1 MAIGRIGAT
10 TGIMEFM
17 SSVPKKVMVTGS
29 GGLIG
34 SECAR
39 LLAREGWNVVG
50 VDNDMRQQF
59 FGPAGTTRAVVRD
72 LVDSVPGYRHFDLD
86 IRDRQGVR
94 DLFSGERPDFVIHTA
109 AQPSHDK
116 AASIPYDDFDVNAVG
131 TMNMLVAARD
141 YCKDSPFCFTS
152 TNKVYGDRPNYLPLR
167 ELAKRWDY
175 AGGLDGIDENMSI
188 DNCLHSV
195 FGASK
200 VAADVMCQE
209 FGRYFQMPVGI
220 FRGGCLTGPQHSA
233 VELHGYLAY
242 IIICAMTGKE
252 YQVYG
257 YKGKQVRDQ
266 IHSHDVA
273 NLFLEFYKAPRSGEV
288 YNLGGGRSNSISIL
302 ETIDLLARHL
312 REFPWPRRRN
322 RRWLRR
328 HPLRQVSNVS
338 KTLRCSRL
346 PHACNRSSPNRA
358 TPSRWH
364 WWPRTCGF
372 WACASLLA
380 GPFSTHAAMSCLPAS
395 MLTFVSCPASRSSI

>member
-1 MAIGRIGAT
+1 
-10 TGIMEFM
+10 
-17 SSVPKKVMVTGS
+17 MVTGS

-39 LLAREGWNVVG
+39 LLARQGWKVVG
-50 VDNDMRQQF
+50 VDNDMRRQF
-59 FGPAGTTRAVVRD
+59 FGPAGTTHAVVRD

-86 IRDRQGVR
+86 IRNRQGVR
-94 DLFSGERPDFVIHTA
+94 DLVAGERPDFIIHTA

-167 ELAKRWDY
+167 ELEKRWDY
-175 AGGLDGIDENMSI
+175 ANGLDGIDENMSI
-188 DNCLHSV
+188 DNCLHSL

-209 FGRYFQMPVGI
+209 FGRYFQMPTGI

-233 VELHGYLAY
+233 VELHGYLVY
-242 IIICAMTGKE
+242 IIVCAMTGKE
-252 YQVYG
+252 YQIYG

-273 NLFLEFYKAPRSGEV
+273 NLFMEFYQAPRCGEV
-288 YNLGGGRSNSISIL
+288 YNLGGGRGNSISIL
-302 ETIDLLARHL
+302 ETIDLLAGMGYTLKHSYKPENRVGDHICYISDLSKIYRH
-312 REFPWPRRRN
+312 FPNWKLEYDLPRIIGEIVQA
-322 RRWLRR
+322 
-328 HPLRQVSNVS
+328 H
-338 KTLRCSRL
+338 
-346 PHACNRSSPNRA
+346 RA
-358 TPSRWH
+358 K
-364 WWPRTCGF
+364 
-372 WACASLLA
+372 
-380 GPFSTHAAMSCLPAS
+380 
-395 MLTFVSCPASRSSI
+395 

>member
-1 MAIGRIGAT
+1 
-10 TGIMEFM
+10 
-17 SSVPKKVMVTGS
+17 
-29 GGLIG
+29 
-34 SECAR
+34 
-39 LLAREGWNVVG
+39 
-50 VDNDMRQQF
+50 
-59 FGPAGTTRAVVRD
+59 VRD
-72 LVDSVPGYRHFDLD
+72 LVDSVPDYRHFDLD

-152 TNKVYGDRPNYLPLR
+152 TNKVYGDRPNYLPLQ
-167 ELAKRWDY
+167 ELEKRWDY
-175 AGGLDGIDENMSI
+175 ADGLDGIDESMSI
-188 DNCLHSV
+188 DNCLHSI

-252 YQVYG
+252 YQIYG
-257 YKGKQVRDQ
+257 YQGKQVRDQ

-273 NLFLEFYKAPRSGEV
+273 NLFMEFYQAPRCGEV
-288 YNLGGGRSNSISIL
+288 YNLGGGRHNSISIL
-302 ETIDLLARHL
+302 ETIDLLAGMGYSLKHSYKAENRVGDHICYISDLSKIHRH
-312 REFPWPRRRN
+312 FPNWKMEYDLPRIVGEIVQAHR
-322 RRWLRR
+322 
-328 HPLRQVSNVS
+328 
-338 KTLRCSRL
+338 
-346 PHACNRSSPNRA
+346 PN
-358 TPSRWH
+358 PSRD
-364 WWPRTCGF
+364 R
-372 WACASLLA
+372 
-380 GPFSTHAAMSCLPAS
+380 
-395 MLTFVSCPASRSSI
+395 